1 MQVHAAC
8 LGTLRCLPEQLGA
21 VVWPSFFDSIIIVMI
36 PRHFSR
42 IRLLI
47 VMTAAFFSL
56 VVPAHAQPTPTEPAP
71 GPRSASSASTH
82 TAASSPAAAQV
93 PGAAARDRAPA
104 GQQGAAPRPAGA
116 SGALLQE
123 LRYRSQSPQVRELQV
138 RLRLA
143 KYLAMYDVDDRFGMV
158 TREAVI
164 KFQKDNALRGTG
176 IVDQPTWDA
185 LLARSRAPTQAELN
199 NTDIGAWFV
208 APEQAGYM
216 MELQHRLRQ
225 VGLYQGPIDGNFNA
239 PTRRAIEAWRTSA
252 GLPVS
257 DVMDERTWAT
267 LIRRTRNPRYADLFK
282 AAPVSTMV
290 QELDPRCTTG
300 KVVCI
305 SKKQQKMSYVVDGK
319 VHFTREARF
328 AMPGWEGPDGEFR
341 IWYMNSDT
349 ISKIFGERTP
359 MPYAIFYQGNVAIH
373 YSQDFADK
381 GYAGGSHGC
390 SQLRD
395 YQVAKW
401 LYEQLKV
408 GDRVVVY

>member
-1 MQVHAAC
+1 
-8 LGTLRCLPEQLGA
+8 
-21 VVWPSFFDSIIIVMI
+21 MI
-36 PRHFSR
+36 PRHSSCTY
-42 IRLLI
+42 LLAC
-47 VMTAAFFSL
+47 TAATFFSL
-56 VVPAHAQPTPTEPAP
+56 VLPAQAQPASTTP
-71 GPRSASSASTH
+71 GPRLIFTP
-82 TAASSPAAAQV
+82 TAALNPAAAQTG
-93 PGAAARDRAPA
+93 PQAATLRSV
-104 GQQGAAPRPAGA
+104 GV
-116 SGALLQE
+116 SGPLVQD

-143 KYLAMYDVDDRFGMV
+143 KYLALYDVDDRFGMV
-158 TREAVI
+158 TREAVV
-164 KFQKDNALRGTG
+164 KFQKDNSLRATG
-176 IVDQPTWDA
+176 IVNPQTWDA
-185 LLARSRAPTQAELN
+185 LLTRTRAPTEAELN
-199 NTDIGAWFV
+199 NTDIGSWFV

-225 VGLYQGPIDGNFNA
+225 VGLYQGAIDGAFNA
-239 PTRRAIEAWRTSA
+239 STRRAIEAWRTRI

-257 DVMDERTWAT
+257 EVMDERTWT
-267 LIRRTRNPRYADLFK
+267 PLIGRTRNPRYADLFD
-282 AAPVSTMV
+282 APPASTLAHK
-290 QELDPRCTTG
+290 LDPRCAAG

-319 VHFTREARF
+319 VHFTRDARF
-328 AMPGWEGPDGEFR
+328 AMPGWDGPDGEFR
-341 IWYMNSDT
+341 IWYMNGDT
-349 ISKIFGERTP
+349 VSKIFGERTP
-359 MPYAIFYQGNVAIH
+359 MPYAIFYHGNVAIH

>member
-1 MQVHAAC
+1 
-8 LGTLRCLPEQLGA
+8 
-21 VVWPSFFDSIIIVMI
+21 MI
-36 PRHFSR
+36 PRRSSF
-42 IRLLI
+42 
-47 VMTAAFFSL
+47 TGSL
-56 VVPAHAQPTPTEPAP
+56 VGSAAAVIMLVLPAQAQASPTEPGFRLA
-71 GPRSASSASTH
+71 SARTR
-82 TAASSPAAAQV
+82 AATPSPAGTSTPLFQ
-93 PGAAARDRAPA
+93 P
-104 GQQGAAPRPAGA
+104 
-116 SGALLQE
+116 

-143 KYLAMYDVDDRFGMV
+143 KYLALYDVEDRFGMI
-158 TREAVI
+158 TREAVLS
-164 KFQKDNALRGTG
+164 FQRDNQLGATG
-176 IVDQPTWDA
+176 IVDPQTWSALQARTRLPTE
-185 LLARSRAPTQAELN
+185 AELN
-199 NTDIGAWFV
+199 NTDVGAWFV
-208 APEQAGYM
+208 APQESGYM

-225 VGLYQGPIDGNFNA
+225 VGLHPGPIDGNFNA
-239 PTRRAIEAWRTSA
+239 ATRQAIEAWRVSI

-257 DVMDERTWAT
+257 EVMDERTWT
-267 LIRRTRNPRYADLFK
+267 PLLRRTRNPRYADLFD
-282 AAPVSTMV
+282 APPASTLGHA
-290 QELDPRCTTG
+290 LDPRCASG

-341 IWYMNSDT
+341 IWHMNSDT
-349 ISKIFGERTP
+349 VSKIFGERTP
-359 MPYAIFYQGNVAIH
+359 MPYAIFYDGNVAIH

-381 GYAGGSHGC
+381 GYEGGSHGC